1 MRILFCGD
9 CFPASQ
15 SLLKERLP
23 IGEDEIVVCN
33 GINLRKALA
42 NCNVVI
48 PMMTILDE
56 AVMEAGIG
64 PMKFTSGS
72 AFIFPSWCGANSSCM
87 PAG

>member
-33 GINLRKALA
+33 AAATNIERLRRTEPPLNRAA
-42 NCNVVI
+42 
-48 PMMTILDE
+48 
-56 AVMEAGIG
+56 
-64 PMKFTSGS
+64 
-72 AFIFPSWCGANSSCM
+72 
-87 PAG
+87 